1 MGARCSPVLPH
12 LAPPF
17 PETPTMPMTASTRP
31 LARATPAADIPG
43 VPAHAHKFRTG
54 KNGMTGAVFA
64 FIVAPPKRVRASRLN
79 GVQARAAKR
88 LSELARLASWRARY
102 RVLSELRGWALVA
115 ADALAELEGT
125 GEWRHDH
132 DGVAA
137 QLPPG
142 TVDADAIAAALVAP
156 RRPER
161 VMSNREAGRLVE
173 LVKLEADDA
182 DIGKPFATLTPRD
195 LDDDAL
201 AARRLHRRREAARER
216 KRRARAKCVTCVNVT
231 FQPTSNVTFSGHAA
245 RSTMER
251 DAHRVTN
258 GSASHEITA
267 ATVAAAL
274 AINPGAARARL
285 LRWYKAGVIQQAG
298 RGHYLVVG
306 HAGGPAAPPLPP
318 APDRPIAMRYCTEAA
333 QASDAGR
340 VPPCG

>member
-1 MGARCSPVLPH
+1 MVH
-12 LAPPF
+12 
-17 PETPTMPMTASTRP
+17 TASPRP
-31 LARATPAADIPG
+31 LARPMPAADIPG

-102 RVLSELRGWALVA
+102 RVMSELRGWALVA

-173 LVKLEADDA
+173 LVKLEVDDA
-182 DIGKPFATLTPRD
+182 DMGKPFATLTARD
-195 LDDDAL
+195 IDDAEL

-216 KRRARAKCVTCVNVT
+216 KRRARAKCVTCMNVT
-231 FQPTSNVTFSGHAA
+231 FQTPANVTFPGHAA
-245 RSTMER
+245 SKIMER
-251 DAHRVTN
+251 DALRVTMC
-258 GSASHEITA
+258 SASHEITA
-267 ATVAAAL
+267 ETVALAL
-274 AINPGAARARL
+274 AIKPGAARARL
-285 LRWYKAGVIQQAG
+285 MRWLRAGVIERAG
-298 RGHYLVVG
+298 RGSYRV
-306 HAGGPAAPPLPP
+306 AGYGGGAAAPPLPP
-318 APDRPIAMRYCTEAA
+318 APGRQADTHSGDKAAHAGERGEALPW
-333 QASDAGR
+333 G
-340 VPPCG
+340 